1 MESILTEI
9 LRTLKD
15 THLRA
20 QIIDCGNIKTF
31 RQGEILQEEGKPIKS
46 LLIVLTGSI
55 KVVKTYD
62 DSKEFL
68 LYYITAGEACAQSI
82 AVSMDNGTSSIKL
95 IGEQAGEALHIPIQ
109 NALDWIGRYPTFT
122 FFVFKA
128 YEQHLNSL
136 VSRVYQGITQNYD
149 TRILEFLERKAA
161 FNNDKEVAVTHREI
175 AAQLGTAR
183 EVVSRILKGFEKE
196 GKIKMGRNKIWLLY

>member
-1 MESILTEI
+1 MESTLTGL
-9 LRTLKD
+9 LRTFKD
-15 THLRA
+15 TRLRS
-20 QIIDCGNIKTF
+20 QIIDCANIKTF

-55 KVVKTYD
+55 KVVKTYE

-68 LYYITAGEACAQSI
+68 LYYMTEGQACAQSV
-82 AVSMDNGTSSIKL
+82 AMCMSNNTSSIKL
-95 IGEQAGEALHIPIQ
+95 IGEQTGEALHIPIQ
-109 NALDWIGRYPTFT
+109 NALDWMGRYPTFT

-136 VSRVYQGITQNYD
+136 VNYLYQGITQNYD
-149 TRILEFLERKAA
+149 TRILEFLECKAA
-161 FNNDKEVAVTHREI
+161 FNDDKEIAITHRQI
-175 AAQLGTAR
+175 AAELGTAR